1 MLLSHHER
9 LIVRRYLAPRAGE
22 RVIVLVASISLL
34 AVTLGVAALVVI
46 TSVMNGFH
54 AYMVERVVEAT
65 GHGVVRGRDGLLPR
79 WREVVAEARRT
90 PGVTAAVPL
99 IEQRLMASSSGRVS
113 AASVRAMPAGDI
125 ARGTLRPRVVA
136 GSLDLRPGAGEVA
149 IGARMAE
156 ILGVSVGR
164 RIELLNVGLREGE
177 LDVKAISYEVVGIVE
192 TEVADFDASAVL
204 MPLQDAQA
212 LLGWGDA
219 VTSVAIETEDVDRA
233 DAILAPLGPRVARYG
248 ELRSWKTLNQAMISA
263 LAVDAAGMVVVLSII
278 ILVATFNI
286 LSALV
291 MLVRAKTR
299 DIAIQRTMGANR
311 RAVLRIFIAVGMA
324 IGVTG
329 TAAGL
334 ALGLVF
340 VWFRTGIGTFIQRVM
355 GTTTVAGAEFLVEL
369 PARVDWMEILV
380 IGLAS
385 LLLSFLATL
394 YPALKAARTDPA
406 RILASI

>member
-1 MLLSHHER
+1 MLLTPHER
-9 LIVRRYLAPRAGE
+9 LIVRRYLSPRAGE

-46 TSVMNGFH
+46 TGVMNGFH
-54 AYMVERVVEAT
+54 AYMVDRVVEAT
-65 GHGVVRGRDGLLPR
+65 GHGVVRGREGLLPQ
-79 WREVVAEARRT
+79 WREVIAEARRT

-99 IEQRLMASSSGRVS
+99 IEQRLMASSSGRVA
-113 AASVRAMPAGDI
+113 AASVRAMPASDI
-125 ARGTLRPRVVA
+125 AGGKLRPRLVA
-136 GSLDLRPGAGEVA
+136 GTLELTPGAGEVV

-156 ILGVSVGR
+156 VLGVPIGL
-164 RIELLNVGLREGE
+164 RIELLNVGLREGD

-212 LLGWGDA
+212 LLGWGDV
-219 VTSVAIETEDVDRA
+219 VTSVAIDTQDAERA
-233 DAILAPLGPRVARYG
+233 DVILAPLGPRVARYG

-299 DIAIQRTMGANR
+299 DIAIQRTMGASR
-311 RAVLRIFIAVGMA
+311 RSVLRIFIAVGMA
-324 IGVTG
+324 IGATG

-334 ALGLVF
+334 ALGLLF
-340 VWFRTGIGTFIQRVM
+340 IWFRTGIGTFIQRVM

-406 RILASI
+406 RILAGV